1 MKLISFALLTLS
13 LNTFAADYSFN
24 SDQSKLEW
32 EGKKVSG
39 AHQGTVSLKSGKVQL
54 EKGALT
60 GGEVVVNLENMTVT
74 DLQGE
79 WADKLVGHLKSDDF
93 FSVKDHPNVS
103 FKIKSVKKL
112 KGDQFTV
119 SGPLTIKG
127 KTSEQSFNVSVK
139 ESAKEVNVMGEIN
152 IDRTTYNIKYG
163 SGKFYDPKTLGDKM
177 IDDKFTIKL
186 NLVAKK

>member
-13 LNTFAADYSFN
+13 LNVFAADYSFN
-24 SDQSKLEW
+24 SEQSKLEW

-39 AHQGTVSLKSGKVQL
+39 AHQGTVSLKSGTVQL
-54 EKGALT
+54 DKGALK
-60 GGEVVVNLENMTVT
+60 GGEVVVSLEKMTVT

-103 FKIKSVKKL
+103 FKINSVKKL
-112 KGDQFTV
+112 KGNQFTV

-139 ESAKEVNVMGEIN
+139 ESAKEVNVVGEIN
-152 IDRTTYNIKYG
+152 IDRTTYDIKYG

-177 IDDKFTIKL
+177 INDQFTIKL

>member
-1 MKLISFALLTLS
+1 MKIFSFALLAL
-13 LNTFAADYSFN
+13 SFN
-24 SDQSKLEW
+24 AFGASYNFASDQSKLEW

-39 AHQGTVSLKSGKVQL
+39 AHQGTVALKSGSVEL
-54 EKGALT
+54 EKGTLK

-93 FSVKDHPNVS
+93 FSVKDHPNVT

-112 KGDQFTV
+112 KGDQFSVT
-119 SGPLTIKG
+119 GPLTIKG
-127 KTSEQSFNVSVK
+127 KEAVQTFNVTVK
-139 ESAKEVNVMGEIN
+139 ESAKQVSVVGEIN

-163 SGKFYDPKTLGDKM
+163 SGKFFDPKTLGDKM
-177 IDDKFTIKL
+177 ISDQFTIKL
-186 NLVAKK
+186 NLIAAK

>member
-13 LNTFAADYSFN
+13 LNVYAADYSFN

-39 AHQGTVSLKSGKVQL
+39 AHQGTVSLKSGTVQL

-60 GGEVVVNLENMTVT
+60 GGEVVVNLEKMTVT

-103 FKIKSVKKL
+103 FKINSVKKL
-112 KGDQFTV
+112 KGDQFSV

-139 ESAKEVNVMGEIN
+139 ESAKEVNIVGEIN